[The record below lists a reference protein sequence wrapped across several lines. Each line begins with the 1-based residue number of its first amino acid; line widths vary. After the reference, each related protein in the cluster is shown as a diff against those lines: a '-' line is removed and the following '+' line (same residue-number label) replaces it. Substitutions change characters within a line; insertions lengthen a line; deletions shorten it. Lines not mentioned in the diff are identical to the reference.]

1 MTMAHARIAQG
12 ATLAILATLLSV
24 VTSPPT
30 AAHAADCPS
39 GVVAESEPAAETEA
53 AAQRLAELCDK
64 PVEVLAEADETTK
77 VVALPSG
84 DFSLE
89 TYLEPQRVERGDR
102 WIALDTNLERGADGR
117 FRPRAA
123 ADVSFSAGGTGP
135 LATYREGGADFTL
148 TWPAPLPAG
157 VVREDSV
164 TYPEV
169 HPGVD
174 LVVRAVPGGFS
185 HVLVV
190 KSAQAAAN
198 PNVRETAYVIG
209 GSATVTETND
219 EIVIKGPAG
228 VIAGAPKAMAW
239 DSTRQVRD
247 PQTAALRR
255 EDPEGLA
262 PPRAAEPSTAEAPS
276 EFARR
281 SELDVRVAGK
291 RLTVSVDEDLLSAQA
306 TFPVYIDPT
315 YSKYYAKWV
324 PVNDTR
330 PDTKWVSGSDWPRE
344 VIRIGSNWDSHGDVW
359 RAHMQ
364 FDVSALRGK
373 RVIKTPSVDAYLTHS
388 GWCAGE
394 SLALWQTNA
403 IDGNTPTWNGMK
415 GKWLHGKAIHTK
427 TVKVNSGCSGQK
439 PDWVKFNAS
448 GVKTHVQRH
457 ADENFTS
464 ITFGLRVPTESG
476 GHWVK
481 AERGKIKL
489 VVEYQSKPTSPVPV
503 RTAPGGNC
511 AASPGPWINDST
523 PALYATATDA
533 DNSVRLVFDV
543 NGPTAP
549 ADYTSAAVASGK
561 EATWTTPVLA
571 DGSYNWR
578 VYATDGT
585 DKTGWSKTC
594 YFRQDHTPPTLP
606 VIARKAGTPTPELG
620 KPVTLIFSSTDAL
633 SGVER
638 FDYGIGV
645 DVKSS
650 NVTASAGKAEVTFT
664 ADSGQTQ
671 IYVWARDNAL
681 NSSSRAIYN
690 IFTGRVTPVE
700 PMAVWRMTSN
710 LRDDSG
716 TIDDEGNTSEAPT
729 AKDLRWTVSG
739 TPTYSADRLN
749 RGSTA
754 LNLTGT
760 GCATTIPVVRSDAAF
775 TATAWVKLTS
785 KAAGS
790 NRTVLAVAGTN
801 APAFALSYDQASD
814 RWQTA
819 ITNADSATGTSTIA
833 RGTTSP
839 TLNGWQHVAATVDP
853 VGKTMRL
860 YVDGAV
866 QATTAIS
873 ALPWRGTAR
882 TLVGC
887 GGTAGVINEH
897 LIGAV
902 DDVAM
907 WSGLLSDAQIAAARD
922 ELPAGVA
929 AAWKLRGTG
938 DDASNHGHT
947 LTVPVP
953 ATPPTPEPTPEPEV
967 TDDPAPDP
975 GPGGGPTPP
984 PGEEPTPEPTET
996 GDPNEPDPT
1005 GSPEVPEET
1014 EEPSPDPSEEPTPE
1028 PTPAPTVPMEWTDD
1042 AYGRPG
1048 SAWYVSG
1055 DRCATTQHSV
1065 IRSDESFT
1073 LAVWA
1078 RLDDPSAMNQTIIGT
1093 DGNRVSGLF
1102 LGARTNAAG
1111 VPFWALMMK
1120 ASDSETSTS
1129 EWAGGSTDAFAA
1141 TVGKWTHLTATYN
1154 ATTKTMSLFVNGAKA
1169 ASVVRSTGGNWNA
1182 SGVFSL
1188 GCAKYAGARNDFF
1201 RGAITDVKVWRG
1213 ALTDAAAAAVKNANP
1228 PVSVQAWY
1236 PLEGPRAEEPTN
1248 LEDRSGNAR
1257 HLSMASGEPHWEQ
1270 DRFASRNGAL
1280 GLALDEGSCAET
1292 SAPVIQ
1298 ANESFSVAAWVSLDD
1313 LTGNRTVLSQSG
1325 SVKHRFLIEYA
1336 AGVGR
1341 LRVVMTGGDSADAPT
1356 AEVRSLAAPAAGAW
1370 THVAAV
1376 FNGLTNK
1383 LTFYVN
1389 GDPQGEGIT
1398 LTGSLWS
1405 GSSPLRVGCLA
1416 LTGGTRS
1423 NYLGGIVDDVR
1434 VWTSTVDPDLFG
1446 TFAHA

>member
-84 DFSLE
+84 DFSME
-89 TYLEPQRVERGDR
+89 TYLEPQRVERNDR

-123 ADVSFSAGGTGP
+123 ADVSFSTGGTGP

-190 KSAQAAAN
+190 KNAEAAAN
-198 PNVRETAYVIG
+198 PEVRETAYVIG

-262 PPRAAEPSTAEAPS
+262 PPRVAEPSTAEAPS

-281 SELDVRVAGK
+281 SDLDVRVAGK
-291 RLTVSVDEDLLSAQA
+291 RLTVSVDEDLLSAQS

-315 YSKYYAKWV
+315 YSKYYAKWI
-324 PVNDTR
+324 PVNDSR
-330 PDTKWVSGSDWPRE
+330 PDTKWVSGDAWPRE
-344 VIRIGSNWDSHGDVW
+344 VIRIGSNYDNYGDVW

-364 FDVSALRGK
+364 FDISALRGK
-373 RVIKTPSVDAYLTHS
+373 RVINTPSVDAYLTHS
-388 GWCAGE
+388 AWCAGE

-439 PDWVKFNAS
+439 PAWVKFNAG

-457 ADENFTS
+457 ADENYST

-620 KPVTLIFSSTDAL
+620 KPVTLTFSSTDAL

-664 ADSGQTQ
+664 ADSGLTQ

-716 TIDDEGNTSEAPT
+716 TIDDEGNTSEAST

-749 RGSTA
+749 HGSTA
-754 LNLTGT
+754 LDLTGT

-839 TLNGWQHVAATVDP
+839 PLNGWQHVATTVDP

-866 QATTAIS
+866 QATTAIG

-947 LTVPVP
+947 LTVPTP

-1169 ASVVRSTGGNWNA
+1169 ASVVRSTGANWNA
-1182 SGVFSL
+1182 SGVLSL

-1292 SAPVIQ
+1292 NAPVIQ

-1313 LTGNRTVLSQSG
+1313 LTGDRTVLSQSG

-1383 LTFYVN
+1383 LTFYVD
-1389 GDPQGEGIT
+1389 GEPQGEGTT